1 MSWNGNDNKDPWGR
15 NDTPP
20 EIDEVIKKVKE
31 KVESL
36 FGGGSSGGSS
46 DGGGFSMKSIPLIFG
61 VLVLLWVGAGIYQVE
76 QAERSIVL
84 RLGKFEEIK
93 GPGLRWNPPIID
105 AWEIVDVVR
114 VRPHRHD
121 ALMLTKDENIVAV
134 TVSVQYQIAD
144 PKSYVLDIRD
154 ADGSLVQATESA
166 LRHVVG
172 GSIMDDALTTGRE
185 VIAQEVKAR
194 LQRYLNK
201 YNTGLEVVVV
211 NIEDS
216 SPPNQ
221 VQEAFD
227 DVIKAREDEVR
238 ARNEAETYA
247 NGLVPEA
254 RGQAQRM
261 LQDAEAY
268 KEQVVAE
275 AQGDA
280 TRFDLLLGEYQK
292 APDVTRNR
300 LYLDSIQAVMS
311 NSTKVMID
319 VEGGNNILYLPLDK
333 IAQSA
338 RGIDSLNVP
347 SNASGNAS
355 IRELTNEVI
364 EEIRRRNRQEER
376 R

>member
-1 MSWNGNDNKDPWGR
+1 MSWNGNDNNKDPWGR
-15 NDTPP
+15 EAPP
-20 EIDEVIKKVKE
+20 EIDDVIKKAKE
-31 KVESL
+31 TINSI
-36 FGGGSSGGSS
+36 FGGGGSSEDGS
-46 DGGGFSMKSIPLIFG
+46 GGFSKKNFTTALVILILGYVTF
-61 VLVLLWVGAGIYQVE
+61 GIYQVE
-76 QAERSIVL
+76 EAERSVVL
-84 RLGKFEEIK
+84 RLGKFQEIK
-93 GPGLRWNPPIID
+93 GPGLRWNPPIVD
-105 AWEIVDVVR
+105 NWQIVDVVR

-121 ALMLTKDENIVAV
+121 ALMLTKDENIVDV

-144 PKSYVLDIRD
+144 PMKYVLDIRD
-154 ADGSLVQATESA
+154 ADASLAQATESA

-185 VIAQEVKAR
+185 LIAQEVRGR
-194 LQRYLNK
+194 LQNYLDRYS
-201 YNTGLEVVVV
+201 TGLEVLIV

-268 KEQVVAE
+268 KEQVISE

-280 TRFDLLLGEYQK
+280 ARFSLLLAEYQK

-300 LYLDSIQAVMS
+300 LYLESIQGVMS
-311 NSTKVMID
+311 NSTKVMVD

-338 RGIDSLNVP
+338 RGVEQLNIP
-347 SNASGNAS
+347 ETSNNSTS
-355 IRELTNEVI
+355 IRDLTNQVI

>member
-15 NDTPP
+15 EDAPP
-20 EIDEVIKKVKE
+20 EIDEVIKKAKE
-31 KVESL
+31 RVNSI

-46 DGGGFSMKSIPLIFG
+46 SGGFSMKNFTWIFVVLIFG
-61 VLVLLWVGAGIYQVE
+61 YVTLGIYQVE
-76 QAERSIVL
+76 EAERSVVL
-84 RLGKFEEIK
+84 RLGKFQEIK
-93 GPGLRWNPPIID
+93 GPGLRWNPPIVD
-105 AWEIVDVVR
+105 NWSIVDVVR

-121 ALMLTKDENIVAV
+121 ALMLTKDENIVDV

-144 PKSYVLDIRD
+144 PMKYVLDIRD
-154 ADGSLVQATESA
+154 ADASLAQATESA

-185 VIAQEVKAR
+185 LIAQEVRAR
-194 LQRYLNK
+194 LQNYLDRYS
-201 YNTGLEVVVV
+201 TGLEVLIV

-254 RGQAQRM
+254 RGEAQRM

-268 KEQVVAE
+268 KEQVISEAE
-275 AQGDA
+275 GDA
-280 TRFDLLLGEYQK
+280 ARFNLLLAEYQK

-300 LYLDSIQAVMS
+300 LYLESIQGVMS

-338 RGIDSLNVP
+338 RGVEELNLP
-347 SNASGNAS
+347 STSNNPTS

>member
-1 MSWNGNDNKDPWGR
+1 MSWNGNDNNKDPWGR
-15 NDTPP
+15 EAPP
-20 EIDEVIKKVKE
+20 EIDDVIKKAKE
-31 KVESL
+31 TINSI
-36 FGGGSSGGSS
+36 FGGGGSSEGGS
-46 DGGGFSMKSIPLIFG
+46 GGFSKKNFTTALVILILGYLTF
-61 VLVLLWVGAGIYQVE
+61 GIYQVE
-76 QAERSIVL
+76 EAERSVVL
-84 RLGKFEEIK
+84 RLGKFQEIK
-93 GPGLRWNPPIID
+93 GPGLRWNPPIVD
-105 AWEIVDVVR
+105 SWEIVDVVR

-121 ALMLTKDENIVAV
+121 ALMLTKDENIVDV

-144 PKSYVLDIRD
+144 PMKYVLDIRD
-154 ADGSLVQATESA
+154 ADASLAQATESA

-185 VIAQEVKAR
+185 LIAQEVRGR
-194 LQRYLNK
+194 LQNYLDRYS
-201 YNTGLEVVVV
+201 TGLEVLIV

-268 KEQVVAE
+268 KEQVISE

-280 TRFDLLLGEYQK
+280 ARFSLLLAEYQK

-300 LYLDSIQAVMS
+300 LYLESIQGVMS
-311 NSTKVMID
+311 NSTKVLVD

-338 RGIDSLNVP
+338 RGVEQLNIP
-347 SNASGNAS
+347 ETSNNSNS
-355 IRELTNEVI
+355 IRDLTNQVI

>member
-15 NDTPP
+15 EDAPP
-20 EIDEVIKKVKE
+20 EIDEVIKKARE
-31 KVESL
+31 RINSI
-36 FGGGSSGGSS
+36 FGGGSSGDDSS
-46 DGGGFSMKSIPLIFG
+46 GGFSMKNFTWIFVVLIFG
-61 VLVLLWVGAGIYQVE
+61 YVTLGIYQVE
-76 QAERSIVL
+76 EAERSVVL
-84 RLGKFEEIK
+84 RLGKFQEIK
-93 GPGLRWNPPIID
+93 GPGLRWNPPIVD
-105 AWEIVDVVR
+105 NWEIVDVVR

-121 ALMLTKDENIVAV
+121 ALMLTKDENIVDV

-144 PKSYVLDIRD
+144 PMKYVLDIID
-154 ADGSLVQATESA
+154 ADASLAQATESA

-185 VIAQEVKAR
+185 LIAQEVRTR
-194 LQRYLNK
+194 LQSYLDRYS
-201 YNTGLEVVVV
+201 TGLEVLIV

-254 RGQAQRM
+254 RGEAQRM

-268 KEQVVAE
+268 KEQVISEAE
-275 AQGDA
+275 GDA
-280 TRFDLLLGEYQK
+280 ARFNLLLAEYQK

-300 LYLDSIQAVMS
+300 LYLDSIQGVMS

-338 RGIDSLNVP
+338 RGVEELNIP
-347 SNASGNAS
+347 SASNNSTS
-355 IRELTNEVI
+355 IRDLTNQVI

>member
-15 NDTPP
+15 DDTPP
-20 EIDEVIKKVKE
+20 EIDEVIKKARE
-31 KVESL
+31 RIDSI
-36 FGGGSSGGSS
+36 FGGGGSSEGGTS
-46 DGGGFSMKSIPLIFG
+46 GGFSMKSFTVGFVILILGYITF
-61 VLVLLWVGAGIYQVE
+61 GIYQVE
-76 QAERSIVL
+76 EAERSVVL
-84 RLGKFEEIK
+84 RLGKFQEIK
-93 GPGLRWNPPIID
+93 GPGLRWNPPIVD
-105 AWEIVDVVR
+105 DWTIVDVVR

-121 ALMLTKDENIVAV
+121 ALMLTKDENIVDV

-144 PKSYVLDIRD
+144 PMKYVLDIRD
-154 ADGSLVQATESA
+154 ADSSLAQATESA

-185 VIAQEVKAR
+185 LIAQEVRTR
-194 LQRYLNK
+194 LQNYLNR
-201 YNTGLEVVVV
+201 YSTGLEVLIV

-268 KEQVVAE
+268 KEQVISEAE
-275 AQGDA
+275 GDSA
-280 TRFDLLLGEYQK
+280 RFNLLLAEYQK

-300 LYLDSIQAVMS
+300 LYLDSIQGVMS

-338 RGIDSLNVP
+338 RGVDELNIP
-347 SNASGNAS
+347 SNSSNSTS
-355 IRELTNEVI
+355 IGDLTNQVI

>member
-1 MSWNGNDNKDPWGR
+1 MSWNGNDNNKDPWGR
-15 NDTPP
+15 EAPP
-20 EIDEVIKKVKE
+20 EIDDVIKKAKE
-31 KVESL
+31 TINSI
-36 FGGGSSGGSS
+36 FGGGGSSEGGS
-46 DGGGFSMKSIPLIFG
+46 GGFSKKNFTTALVILILGYVTF
-61 VLVLLWVGAGIYQVE
+61 GIYQVE
-76 QAERSIVL
+76 EAERSVVL
-84 RLGKFEEIK
+84 RLGKFQEIK

-105 AWEIVDVVR
+105 SWEIVDVVR

-121 ALMLTKDENIVAV
+121 ALMLTKDENIVDV

-144 PKSYVLDIRD
+144 PMKYVLDIRD
-154 ADGSLVQATESA
+154 ADASLAQATESA

-185 VIAQEVKAR
+185 LIAQEVRGR
-194 LQRYLNK
+194 LQNYLDRYS
-201 YNTGLEVVVV
+201 TGLEVLIV

-268 KEQVVAE
+268 KEQVISE

-280 TRFDLLLGEYQK
+280 ARFSLLLAEYQK

-300 LYLDSIQAVMS
+300 LYLESIQGVMS
-311 NSTKVMID
+311 NSTKVMVD

-338 RGIDSLNVP
+338 RGVEQLNIP
-347 SNASGNAS
+347 ETSNNSTS
-355 IRELTNEVI
+355 IRDLTNQVI

>member
-15 NDTPP
+15 EDAPP
-20 EIDEVIKKVKE
+20 EIDEVIKKARE
-31 KVESL
+31 RINSI
-36 FGGGSSGGSS
+36 FGGGSSGDDSS
-46 DGGGFSMKSIPLIFG
+46 GGFSMKNFTWIFVVLIFG
-61 VLVLLWVGAGIYQVE
+61 YVTLGIYQVE
-76 QAERSIVL
+76 EAERSVVL
-84 RLGKFEEIK
+84 RLGKFHEIK
-93 GPGLRWNPPIID
+93 GPGL
-105 AWEIVDVVR
+105 
-114 VRPHRHD
+114 
-121 ALMLTKDENIVAV
+121 
-134 TVSVQYQIAD
+134 QYQIAD
-144 PKSYVLDIRD
+144 PMKYVLDIRD
-154 ADGSLVQATESA
+154 ADASLAQATESA

-185 VIAQEVKAR
+185 LIAQEVRTR
-194 LQRYLNK
+194 LQSYLDRYS
-201 YNTGLEVVVV
+201 TGLEVLIV

-254 RGQAQRM
+254 RGEAQRM

-268 KEQVVAE
+268 KEQVISEAE
-275 AQGDA
+275 GDA
-280 TRFDLLLGEYQK
+280 ARFNLLLAEYQK

-300 LYLDSIQAVMS
+300 LYLDSIQGVMS

-338 RGIDSLNVP
+338 RGVEELNIP
-347 SNASGNAS
+347 SASNNSTS
-355 IRELTNEVI
+355 IRDLTNQVI

>member
-20 EIDEVIKKVKE
+20 EIDEIIKKVRQRI
-31 KVESL
+31 ESI
-36 FGGGSSGGSS
+36 FGGGSSGDSS
-46 DGGGFSMKSIPLIFG
+46 GGGFSLKSLPLILG

-76 QAERSIVL
+76 QAERSVVL
-84 RLGKFEEIK
+84 RLGKFQEIK

-121 ALMLTKDENIVAV
+121 ALMLTKDENIVDV
-134 TVSVQYQIAD
+134 TVSIQYQIAD
-144 PKSYVLDIRD
+144 PQKYVLDIRD
-154 ADGSLVQATESA
+154 ADASLVQATESA

-172 GSIMDDALTTGRE
+172 GSIMDDVLTTGRE
-185 VIAQEVKAR
+185 LIAQEVKTR

-201 YNTGLEVVVV
+201 YNTGLEVVIV

-268 KEQVVAE
+268 KEQVISEAE
-275 AQGDA
+275 GDA
-280 TRFDLLLGEYQK
+280 TRFNLLLSEYQK

-300 LYLDSIQAVMS
+300 LYLDSIQGVMS
-311 NSTKVMID
+311 NSSKVMID

-333 IAQSA
+333 IAESA
-338 RGIDSLNVP
+338 RGVESLNIP
-347 SNASGNAS
+347 TTSGNTS
-355 IRELTNEVI
+355 ISDLTNQVI

>member
-15 NDTPP
+15 DPPP
-20 EIDEVIKKVKE
+20 EIDDVIKKAKE
-31 KVESL
+31 RINSI
-36 FGGGSSGGSS
+36 FGGGGSSEESS
-46 DGGGFSMKSIPLIFG
+46 SGGFGMKKFTWILVVLIFG
-61 VLVLLWVGAGIYQVE
+61 YVTLGIYQVE
-76 QAERSIVL
+76 EAERSVVL
-84 RLGKFEEIK
+84 RLGKFQEIK
-93 GPGLRWNPPIID
+93 GPGLRWNPPIVD
-105 AWEIVDVVR
+105 SWEIVDVVR

-121 ALMLTKDENIVAV
+121 ALMLTKDENIVDV

-144 PKSYVLDIRD
+144 PMKYVLDIRD
-154 ADGSLVQATESA
+154 ADASLAQATESA

-185 VIAQEVKAR
+185 LIAQEVRGR
-194 LQRYLNK
+194 LQNYLDRYS
-201 YNTGLEVVVV
+201 TGLEVLIV

-268 KEQVVAE
+268 KEQVISE

-280 TRFDLLLGEYQK
+280 ARFSLLLAEYQK

-300 LYLDSIQAVMS
+300 LYLESIQGVMS
-311 NSTKVMID
+311 NSTKVMVD

-338 RGIDSLNVP
+338 RGVEQLNIP
-347 SNASGNAS
+347 ETSKNSTS
-355 IRELTNEVI
+355 IRDLTNQVI

>member
-15 NDTPP
+15 EAPP
-20 EIDEVIKKVKE
+20 EIDEVIKKAKE
-31 KVESL
+31 RINSI
-36 FGGGSSGGSS
+36 FGGGGSSEGGSSGG
-46 DGGGFSMKSIPLIFG
+46 FSKKSFTWIFVALIFG
-61 VLVLLWVGAGIYQVE
+61 YVTLGIYQVE
-76 QAERSIVL
+76 EAERSVVL
-84 RLGKFEEIK
+84 RLGKFQEIK
-93 GPGLRWNPPIID
+93 GPGLRWNPPIVD
-105 AWEIVDVVR
+105 SWEIVDVVR

-121 ALMLTKDENIVAV
+121 ALMLTKDENIVDV

-144 PKSYVLDIRD
+144 PMKYVLDIRD
-154 ADGSLVQATESA
+154 ADASLAQATESA

-185 VIAQEVKAR
+185 LIAQEVRAR
-194 LQRYLNK
+194 LQDYLDRYS
-201 YNTGLEVVVV
+201 TGLEVLIV

-254 RGQAQRM
+254 RGEAQRM
-261 LQDAEAY
+261 LQDAQAY
-268 KEQVVAE
+268 KEQVIAE

-280 TRFDLLLGEYQK
+280 ARFNLLLAEYQK

-300 LYLDSIQAVMS
+300 LYLDSIQGVMS

-338 RGIDSLNVP
+338 RGVEELNIP
-347 SNASGNAS
+347 STSNNSTS
-355 IRELTNEVI
+355 IRELTNQVI

-376 R
+376 

>member
-15 NDTPP
+15 EDAPP
-20 EIDEVIKKVKE
+20 EIDEVIKKARE
-31 KVESL
+31 RINSI
-36 FGGGSSGGSS
+36 FGGGSSGDDSS
-46 DGGGFSMKSIPLIFG
+46 GGFSMKNFTWIFVVLIFG
-61 VLVLLWVGAGIYQVE
+61 YVTLGIYQVE
-76 QAERSIVL
+76 EAERSVVL
-84 RLGKFEEIK
+84 RLGKFQEIK
-93 GPGLRWNPPIID
+93 GPGLRWNPPIVD
-105 AWEIVDVVR
+105 NWEIVDVVR

-121 ALMLTKDENIVAV
+121 ALMLTKDENIVDV

-144 PKSYVLDIRD
+144 PMKYVLDISD
-154 ADGSLVQATESA
+154 ADASLAQATESA
-166 LRHVVG
+166 LMHVVG

-185 VIAQEVKAR
+185 LIAQEVRTR
-194 LQRYLNK
+194 LQSYLDRYS
-201 YNTGLEVVVV
+201 TGLEVLIV

-254 RGQAQRM
+254 RGEAQRM

-268 KEQVVAE
+268 KEQVISEAE
-275 AQGDA
+275 GDA
-280 TRFDLLLGEYQK
+280 ARFNLLLAEYQK

-300 LYLDSIQAVMS
+300 LYLDSIQGVMS

-338 RGIDSLNVP
+338 RGVEELNIP
-347 SNASGNAS
+347 SASNNSTS
-355 IRELTNEVI
+355 IRDLTNQVI

>member
-15 NDTPP
+15 EPPP
-20 EIDEVIKKVKE
+20 EIDDVIKKAKE
-31 KVESL
+31 RINSI
-36 FGGGSSGGSS
+36 FGGGGSSEESS
-46 DGGGFSMKSIPLIFG
+46 SGGFGMKKFTWILVVLIFG
-61 VLVLLWVGAGIYQVE
+61 YVTLGIYQVE
-76 QAERSIVL
+76 EAERSVVL
-84 RLGKFEEIK
+84 RLGKFQEIK
-93 GPGLRWNPPIID
+93 GPGLRWNPPIVD
-105 AWEIVDVVR
+105 SWEIVDVVR

-121 ALMLTKDENIVAV
+121 ALMLTKDENIVDV

-144 PKSYVLDIRD
+144 PKKYVLEIRD
-154 ADGSLVQATESA
+154 ADGSLAQATESA

-185 VIAQEVKAR
+185 LIAQEVRAR
-194 LQRYLNK
+194 LQSYLDRYS
-201 YNTGLEVVVV
+201 TGLEVLIV

-268 KEQVVAE
+268 KEQVISE

-280 TRFDLLLGEYQK
+280 ARFNLLLAEYQK
-292 APDVTRNR
+292 APEVTRNR
-300 LYLDSIQAVMS
+300 LYLESIQGIMS
-311 NSTKVMID
+311 NSTKVMVD

-338 RGIDSLNVP
+338 RGAERLNIP
-347 SNASGNAS
+347 SIANNSTS
-355 IRELTNEVI
+355 IRELTDQVI

>member
-1 MSWNGNDNKDPWGR
+1 MSWNGNDKKDPWGR
-15 NDTPP
+15 DDSPP
-20 EIDEVIKKVKE
+20 EIDEVIKKAKE
-31 KVESL
+31 TINSI
-36 FGGGSSGGSS
+36 FGGGNSSEGGSS
-46 DGGGFSMKSIPLIFG
+46 DGFSMKNFTWIFVLLIFG
-61 VLVLLWVGAGIYQVE
+61 YVTFGIYQVE
-76 QAERSIVL
+76 EAERSVVL
-84 RLGKFEEIK
+84 RLGKFQEIK
-93 GPGLRWNPPIID
+93 GPGLRWNPPIVD
-105 AWEIVDVVR
+105 NVTVVDVVR

-121 ALMLTKDENIVAV
+121 ALMLTKDENIVDV

-144 PKSYVLDIRD
+144 PKKYVLDIRD
-154 ADGSLVQATESA
+154 ADSSLAQATESA

-185 VIAQEVKAR
+185 LIAQEVRTR
-194 LQRYLNK
+194 LQNYLNR
-201 YNTGLEVVVV
+201 YNTGLEVLIV

-254 RGQAQRM
+254 RGEAQRM

-268 KEQVVAE
+268 KEQVISEAE
-275 AQGDA
+275 GDA
-280 TRFDLLLGEYQK
+280 ARFNLLLAEYQK

-300 LYLDSIQAVMS
+300 LYLDSIQGVMS

-319 VEGGNNILYLPLDK
+319 VEGGNNLLYLPLDK
-333 IAQSA
+333 IMEENKKRES
-338 RGIDSLNVP
+338 ISLNRI
-347 SNASGNAS
+347 N
-355 IRELTNEVI
+355 L
-364 EEIRRRNRQEER
+364 RNDDE
-376 R
+376 

>member
-1 MSWNGNDNKDPWGR
+1 MSWNGNDNNKDPWGR
-15 NDTPP
+15 EAPP
-20 EIDEVIKKVKE
+20 EIDDVIKKAKE
-31 KVESL
+31 TINSI
-36 FGGGSSGGSS
+36 FGGGGSSEDGS
-46 DGGGFSMKSIPLIFG
+46 GGFSKKNFTTALVILILGYVTF
-61 VLVLLWVGAGIYQVE
+61 GIYQVE
-76 QAERSIVL
+76 EAERSVVL
-84 RLGKFEEIK
+84 RLGKFQEIK
-93 GPGLRWNPPIID
+93 GPGLRWNPPVVD
-105 AWEIVDVVR
+105 NWQIVDVVR

-121 ALMLTKDENIVAV
+121 ALMLTKDENIVDV

-144 PKSYVLDIRD
+144 PMKYVLDIRD
-154 ADGSLVQATESA
+154 ADGSLAQATESA

-185 VIAQEVKAR
+185 LIAQEVRGR
-194 LQRYLNK
+194 LQNYLDRYS
-201 YNTGLEVVVV
+201 TGLEVLIV

-268 KEQVVAE
+268 KEQVISE

-280 TRFDLLLGEYQK
+280 ARFSLLLAEYQK

-300 LYLDSIQAVMS
+300 LYLESIQGVMS
-311 NSTKVMID
+311 NSTKVMVD

-338 RGIDSLNVP
+338 RGVEQLNIP
-347 SNASGNAS
+347 ETSNNSTS
-355 IRELTNEVI
+355 IRDLTNQVI

>member
-20 EIDEVIKKVKE
+20 EIDEVIKKVRQRI
-31 KVESL
+31 ESI
-36 FGGGSSGGSS
+36 FGGGSSGDSS
-46 DGGGFSMKSIPLIFG
+46 GGGFSLKSLPLILG

-76 QAERSIVL
+76 QAERSVVL
-84 RLGKFEEIK
+84 RLGKFQEIK

-121 ALMLTKDENIVAV
+121 ALMLTKDENIVDV
-134 TVSVQYQIAD
+134 TVSIQYQIAD
-144 PKSYVLDIRD
+144 PQKYVLDIRD
-154 ADGSLVQATESA
+154 ADASLVQATESA

-172 GSIMDDALTTGRE
+172 GSIMDDVLTTGRE
-185 VIAQEVKAR
+185 LIAQEVKTR
-194 LQRYLNK
+194 LQRYLDK
-201 YNTGLEVVVV
+201 YNTGLEVVIV

-216 SPPNQ
+216 APPNQ

-268 KEQVVAE
+268 KEQVISEAE
-275 AQGDA
+275 GDA
-280 TRFDLLLGEYQK
+280 TRFNLLLSEYQK

-300 LYLDSIQAVMS
+300 LYLDSIQGVMS
-311 NSTKVMID
+311 NSSKVMID

-333 IAQSA
+333 IAESA
-338 RGIDSLNVP
+338 RGVENLNIP
-347 SNASGNAS
+347 TTSGNTS
-355 IRELTNEVI
+355 ISDLTNQVI

>member
-1 MSWNGNDNKDPWGR
+1 MSWNGNDNNKDPWGR
-15 NDTPP
+15 EAPP
-20 EIDEVIKKVKE
+20 EIDDVIKKAKE
-31 KVESL
+31 TINSI
-36 FGGGSSGGSS
+36 FGGGGSSEDGS
-46 DGGGFSMKSIPLIFG
+46 GGFSKKNFTTALVILILGYVTF
-61 VLVLLWVGAGIYQVE
+61 GIYQVE
-76 QAERSIVL
+76 EAERSVVL
-84 RLGKFEEIK
+84 RLGKFQEIK

-105 AWEIVDVVR
+105 SWEIVDVVR

-121 ALMLTKDENIVAV
+121 ALMLTKDENIVDV

-144 PKSYVLDIRD
+144 PMKYVLDIRD
-154 ADGSLVQATESA
+154 ADASLAQATESA

-185 VIAQEVKAR
+185 LIAQEVRGR
-194 LQRYLNK
+194 LQNYLDRYS
-201 YNTGLEVVVV
+201 TGLEVLIV

-268 KEQVVAE
+268 KEQVISE

-280 TRFDLLLGEYQK
+280 ARFSLLLAEYQK

-300 LYLDSIQAVMS
+300 LYLESIQGVMS
-311 NSTKVMID
+311 NSTKVMVD

-338 RGIDSLNVP
+338 RGVEELNIP
-347 SNASGNAS
+347 ETSNNSTS
-355 IRELTNEVI
+355 IRDLTNQVI

>member
-1 MSWNGNDNKDPWGR
+1 MSWNGNDNNKDPWGR
-15 NDTPP
+15 EAPP
-20 EIDEVIKKVKE
+20 EIDDVIKKAKE
-31 KVESL
+31 TINSI
-36 FGGGSSGGSS
+36 FGGGGSSEGGS
-46 DGGGFSMKSIPLIFG
+46 GGFSKKNFTTALVILILGYVTF
-61 VLVLLWVGAGIYQVE
+61 GIYQVE
-76 QAERSIVL
+76 EAERSVVL
-84 RLGKFEEIK
+84 RLGKFQEIK
-93 GPGLRWNPPIID
+93 GPGLRWNPPVVD
-105 AWEIVDVVR
+105 SWEIVDVVR

-121 ALMLTKDENIVAV
+121 ALMLTKDENIVDV

-144 PKSYVLDIRD
+144 PMKYVLDIRD
-154 ADGSLVQATESA
+154 ADASLAQATESA

-185 VIAQEVKAR
+185 LIAQEVRGR
-194 LQRYLNK
+194 LQNYLDRYS
-201 YNTGLEVVVV
+201 TGLEVLIV

-268 KEQVVAE
+268 KEQVISE

-280 TRFDLLLGEYQK
+280 ARFSLLLAEYQK

-300 LYLDSIQAVMS
+300 LYLESIQGVMS
-311 NSTKVMID
+311 NSTKVMVD

-338 RGIDSLNVP
+338 RGVEQLNIP
-347 SNASGNAS
+347 ETSNNSTS
-355 IRELTNEVI
+355 IRDLTNQVI

>member
-15 NDTPP
+15 EDAPP
-20 EIDEVIKKVKE
+20 EIDEVIKKARE
-31 KVESL
+31 RINSI
-36 FGGGSSGGSS
+36 FGGGSSGDDSS
-46 DGGGFSMKSIPLIFG
+46 GGFSMKNFTWIFVVLIFG
-61 VLVLLWVGAGIYQVE
+61 YVTLGIYQVE
-76 QAERSIVL
+76 EAERSVVL
-84 RLGKFEEIK
+84 RLGKFQEIK
-93 GPGLRWNPPIID
+93 GPGLRWNPPIVD
-105 AWEIVDVVR
+105 NWEIVDVVR

-121 ALMLTKDENIVAV
+121 ALMLTKDENIVDV

-144 PKSYVLDIRD
+144 PMKYVLDIRD
-154 ADGSLVQATESA
+154 ADASLAQATESA

-185 VIAQEVKAR
+185 LIAQEVRTR
-194 LQRYLNK
+194 LQSYLDRYS
-201 YNTGLEVVVV
+201 TGLEVLIV

-254 RGQAQRM
+254 RGEAQRM

-268 KEQVVAE
+268 KEQVISEAE
-275 AQGDA
+275 GDA
-280 TRFDLLLGEYQK
+280 ARFNLLLAEYQK

-300 LYLDSIQAVMS
+300 LYLDSIQGVMS

-338 RGIDSLNVP
+338 RGVEELNIP
-347 SNASGNAS
+347 SASDNSTS
-355 IRELTNEVI
+355 IRDLTNQVI

>member
-1 MSWNGNDNKDPWGR
+1 MSWNGNDKKDPWGR
-15 NDTPP
+15 DDSPP
-20 EIDEVIKKVKE
+20 EIDEVIKKARE
-31 KVESL
+31 TINSI
-36 FGGGSSGGSS
+36 FGGGGSSEGGSSGG
-46 DGGGFSMKSIPLIFG
+46 FSKKNFTWIFVGLILAYVTF
-61 VLVLLWVGAGIYQVE
+61 GIYQVE

-84 RLGKFEEIK
+84 RLGKFHEIK
-93 GPGLRWNPPIID
+93 GPGLHWNPLIVD
-105 AWEIVDVVR
+105 DWTIVDVVR

-121 ALMLTKDENIVAV
+121 ALMLTKDENIVDV

-144 PKSYVLDIRD
+144 PKKYVLDIRD
-154 ADGSLVQATESA
+154 ADSSLAQATESA

-185 VIAQEVKAR
+185 LIAQEVRTR
-194 LQRYLNK
+194 LQSYLNR
-201 YNTGLEVVVV
+201 YNTGLEVLIV

-254 RGQAQRM
+254 RGEAQRM

-268 KEQVVAE
+268 REQVISEAE
-275 AQGDA
+275 GDA
-280 TRFDLLLGEYQK
+280 ARFNLLLAEYQK

-338 RGIDSLNVP
+338 RGVEELNIP
-347 SNASGNAS
+347 SASDNSTS
-355 IRELTNEVI
+355 IRDLTNQVI

>member
-20 EIDEVIKKVKE
+20 EIDEVIKKVRQRI
-31 KVESL
+31 ESI
-36 FGGGSSGGSS
+36 FGGGSSGDSS
-46 DGGGFSMKSIPLIFG
+46 GGGFSLKSLPLILG

-76 QAERSIVL
+76 QAERSVVL
-84 RLGKFEEIK
+84 RLGKFQEIK

-121 ALMLTKDENIVAV
+121 ALMLTKDENIVDV
-134 TVSVQYQIAD
+134 TVSIQYQIAD
-144 PKSYVLDIRD
+144 PQKYVLDIRD
-154 ADGSLVQATESA
+154 ADASLVQATESA

-172 GSIMDDALTTGRE
+172 GSIMDDVLTTGRE
-185 VIAQEVKAR
+185 LIAQEVKTR

-201 YNTGLEVVVV
+201 YNTGLEVVIV

-268 KEQVVAE
+268 KEQVISEAE
-275 AQGDA
+275 GDA
-280 TRFDLLLGEYQK
+280 TRFNLLLSEYQK

-300 LYLDSIQAVMS
+300 LYLDSIQGVMS
-311 NSTKVMID
+311 NSSKVMID

-338 RGIDSLNVP
+338 RGVENLNIP
-347 SNASGNAS
+347 STAGNTS
-355 IRELTNEVI
+355 ISDLTNQVI

>member
-15 NDTPP
+15 NDSPP
-20 EIDEVIKKVKE
+20 EIDEVIKKVRE
-31 KVESL
+31 KVDSI

-46 DGGGFSMKSIPLIFG
+46 AGGGFSKKFVTFALTAIALAYIG
-61 VLVLLWVGAGIYQVE
+61 LGIYQVE
-76 QAERSIVL
+76 EAERSVVL
-84 RLGKFEEIK
+84 RLGEFSEIK

-105 AWEIVDVVR
+105 QVDVVDVVR

-144 PKSYVLDIRD
+144 PRKYVLDIRD
-154 ADGSLVQATESA
+154 ADASLVQATESA

-185 VIAQEVKAR
+185 LIAQEVKTR

-201 YNTGLEVVVV
+201 YNTGLEVVIV

-254 RGQAQRM
+254 RGEAQRM

-268 KEQVVAE
+268 KEQVISEAE
-275 AQGDA
+275 GDA
-280 TRFDLLLGEYQK
+280 TRFNLLLAEYQK

-300 LYLDSIQAVMS
+300 LYLDSIQGVMS

-333 IAQSA
+333 IAESA
-338 RGIDSLNVP
+338 RGIESLNVR
-347 SNASGNAS
+347 SNSSSNSS
-355 IRELTNEVI
+355 ISDLTNQVI

>member
-1 MSWNGNDNKDPWGR
+1 
-15 NDTPP
+15 
-20 EIDEVIKKVKE
+20 
-31 KVESL
+31 
-36 FGGGSSGGSS
+36 
-46 DGGGFSMKSIPLIFG
+46 
-61 VLVLLWVGAGIYQVE
+61 
-76 QAERSIVL
+76 
-84 RLGKFEEIK
+84 
-93 GPGLRWNPPIID
+93 
-105 AWEIVDVVR
+105 
-114 VRPHRHD
+114 
-121 ALMLTKDENIVAV
+121 
-134 TVSVQYQIAD
+134 
-144 PKSYVLDIRD
+144 
-154 ADGSLVQATESA
+154 
-166 LRHVVG
+166 
-172 GSIMDDALTTGRE
+172 
-185 VIAQEVKAR
+185 
-194 LQRYLNK
+194 
-201 YNTGLEVVVV
+201 VV

-347 SNASGNAS
+347 ANSSGNAS

>member
-15 NDTPP
+15 DDAPP
-20 EIDEVIKKVKE
+20 EIDEVIKKARE
-31 KVESL
+31 RINSI
-36 FGGGSSGGSS
+36 FGGGGSSEGGTS
-46 DGGGFSMKSIPLIFG
+46 GGFSMKSFTVGLI
-61 VLVLLWVGAGIYQVE
+61 VLILGYITFGIYQVE
-76 QAERSIVL
+76 EAERSVVL
-84 RLGKFEEIK
+84 RLGKFQEIK
-93 GPGLRWNPPIID
+93 GPGLRWNPPIVD
-105 AWEIVDVVR
+105 DWTIVDVVR

-121 ALMLTKDENIVAV
+121 ALMLTKDENIVDV

-144 PKSYVLDIRD
+144 PMKYVLDIRD
-154 ADGSLVQATESA
+154 ADSSLAQATESA

-185 VIAQEVKAR
+185 LIAQEVRTR
-194 LQRYLNK
+194 LQNYLNR
-201 YNTGLEVVVV
+201 YSTGLEVLIV

-268 KEQVVAE
+268 KEQVISEAE
-275 AQGDA
+275 GDSA
-280 TRFDLLLGEYQK
+280 RFNLLLAEYQK

-300 LYLDSIQAVMS
+300 LYLDSIQGVMS

-338 RGIDSLNVP
+338 RGVDELNIP
-347 SNASGNAS
+347 SNSSNSTS
-355 IRELTNEVI
+355 IGDLTNQVI

>member
-15 NDTPP
+15 DDAPP
-20 EIDEVIKKVKE
+20 EIDEVIKKAKE
-31 KVESL
+31 TINSI
-36 FGGGSSGGSS
+36 FGGGNSSEGGSS
-46 DGGGFSMKSIPLIFG
+46 QGFSMKNFTWIFVVLILGYVTF
-61 VLVLLWVGAGIYQVE
+61 GIYQVE
-76 QAERSIVL
+76 EAERSVVL
-84 RLGKFEEIK
+84 RLGKFQEIK
-93 GPGLRWNPPIID
+93 GPGLRWNPPIVD
-105 AWEIVDVVR
+105 NVTVVDVVR

-121 ALMLTKDENIVAV
+121 ALMLTKDENIVDV

-144 PKSYVLDIRD
+144 PKKYVLDIRD
-154 ADGSLVQATESA
+154 ADSSLAQATESA

-185 VIAQEVKAR
+185 LIAQEVRTR
-194 LQRYLNK
+194 LQSYLNR
-201 YNTGLEVVVV
+201 YNTGLEVLIV

-268 KEQVVAE
+268 KEQVISEAE
-275 AQGDA
+275 GDA
-280 TRFDLLLGEYQK
+280 ARFNLLLAEYQK

-300 LYLDSIQAVMS
+300 LYLDSIQGVMS

-338 RGIDSLNVP
+338 RGVDELNIP
-347 SNASGNAS
+347 SNSSNSNS
-355 IRELTNEVI
+355 IGDLTNQVI